1 MVKKINIFVILRIL
15 IGSVFVIS
23 GFEKLI
29 GPYQNFLYVIQSYAF
44 LNVFWEEVAARVV
57 PWLEL
62 FLGVFL
68 IFGLWLGWVLRGLLV
83 LVTAFIFVV
92 TQALVR
98 GLPIDECGCF
108 GGLISFPPPV
118 VLLLDSALLF
128 LSALLLYRL
137 DRTSSLS
144 LDGYFQ

>member
-15 IGSVFVIS
+15 IGGLFVVS
-23 GFEKLI
+23 GYEKLI

-57 PWLEL
+57 PWIEL

-68 IFGLWLGWVLRGLLV
+68 IFGLWLGWVMRGLLI
-83 LVTAFIFVV
+83 LVTAFILVV
-92 TQALVR
+92 SQALVR

-108 GGLISFPPPV
+108 GALIAFPLPV

-128 LSALLLYRL
+128 LSGFLLYKL

-144 LDGYFQ
+144 LDGYFH